1 MGLPWSS
8 SRCRRIRGI
17 GFLSFYW
24 PQTVSGSKPIY
35 SSVPSRANGQE
46 ERRRRWCRSVRASAT
61 ERRACPCGRALAGVP
76 LRACPCGRA
85 LAGVSIRR
93 GRLRRLPAQ
102 VLVRASAPREG
113 SAGYDPPAGGSA
125 AGGEG
130 IPAKRGVRT
139 VSQAT
144 SGRRTQ
150 AGAADATRRSP
161 GTLLRSDE
169 DLLPTPYGR
178 HRRQS
183 HARGDEDRP
192 HARSQPPSDGHLYT
206 CLRFVCVSPRVHNS
220 AATPGARVFGHASR
234 KTSVA
239 SKTHNAIRSA
249 RRTDTY
255 SGKRTKVLST
265 YPKEPMLFT
274 RARGR

>member
-1 MGLPWSS
+1 MP
-8 SRCRRIRGI
+8 RRPKDAEG
-17 GFLSFYW
+17 GVDQF
-24 PQTVSGSKPIY
+24 
-35 SSVPSRANGQE
+35 
-46 ERRRRWCRSVRASAT
+46 
-61 ERRACPCGRALAGVP
+61 GRP
-76 LRACPCGRA
+76 LRSAGRA
-85 LAGVSIRR
+85 LAGVSLRR

-234 KTSVA
+234 TGA
-239 SKTHNAIRSA
+239 YA
-249 RRTDTY
+249 RRGRQAKKGQGIVAPT
-255 SGKRTKVLST
+255 LFM
-265 YPKEPMLFT
+265 PLFT
-274 RARGR
+274 QVRGRRILRTSPSRSSTKFGRDQARCLRYGYGAPSPQPSSPTALSAHVFRYLELVPVPPVR

>member
-1 MGLPWSS
+1 MP
-8 SRCRRIRGI
+8 RRPKDAEG
-17 GFLSFYW
+17 GVDQF
-24 PQTVSGSKPIY
+24 
-35 SSVPSRANGQE
+35 
-46 ERRRRWCRSVRASAT
+46 
-61 ERRACPCGRALAGVP
+61 GRP
-76 LRACPCGRA
+76 LRSAGRA
-85 LAGVSIRR
+85 LAGVSLRR

-206 CLRFVCVSPRVHNS
+206 CLRFVCVSPRVHNY

-234 KTSVA
+234 FAIQDALTYLMLLLAAFVPA
-239 SKTHNAIRSA
+239 SATGTFRKLAGERAVEKEAQSA
-249 RRTDTY
+249 
-255 SGKRTKVLST
+255 
-265 YPKEPMLFT
+265 
-274 RARGR
+274 